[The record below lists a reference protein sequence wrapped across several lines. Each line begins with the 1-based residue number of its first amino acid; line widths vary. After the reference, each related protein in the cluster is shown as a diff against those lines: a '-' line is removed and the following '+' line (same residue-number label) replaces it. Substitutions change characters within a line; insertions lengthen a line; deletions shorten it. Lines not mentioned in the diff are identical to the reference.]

1 MAVGRASMYSVTEAL
16 ASTISGASSSFD
28 GMAERDFDDGGGR
41 ESREGMEEEDDT
53 EDAGSC
59 GYNDAGSS
67 IATFW
72 KSSSRKKNVFEAASV
87 LPSSIDS
94 DASSN
99 DSTL

>member
-1 MAVGRASMYSVTEAL
+1 MYSVTEAL

-28 GMAERDFDDGGGR
+28 GMDFDDGGGR
-41 ESREGMEEEDDT
+41 ESREAMEEEDDT